1 MASFGGNCNRNP
13 IKIPPFLIGIAFLY
27 ISNSTGAKFNAN
39 RSNGPGR
46 DIPLFLRS
54 YSRLNEINALITIIT
69 MPKNAFRWLS
79 DGQTAKAAKS
89 INMSILKISLFA
101 YCTIS
106 MSFKKKK
113 KEKINKPALRA

>member
-1 MASFGGNCNRNP
+1 
-13 IKIPPFLIGIAFLY
+13 
-27 ISNSTGAKFNAN
+27 
-39 RSNGPGR
+39 
-46 DIPLFLRS
+46 
-54 YSRLNEINALITIIT
+54 